1 MFQSTDWSR
10 RKLEIADAF
19 RNGACLPD
27 EADSAIYTEIIN
39 QMGVENPQDK
49 RILATIVRDMI
60 MSEQREGRPTVEL
73 DRFLVWL
80 IKE

>member
-1 MFQSTDWSR
+1 MFQTTDWSR

-19 RNGACLPD
+19 RNGASLPD

-49 RILATIVRDMI
+49 RILAAIVRDMI